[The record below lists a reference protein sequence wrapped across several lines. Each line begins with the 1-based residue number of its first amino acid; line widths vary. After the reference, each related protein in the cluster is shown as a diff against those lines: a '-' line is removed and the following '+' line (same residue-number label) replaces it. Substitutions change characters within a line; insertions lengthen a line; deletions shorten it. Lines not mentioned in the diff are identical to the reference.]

1 MSKLISIVTPCY
13 NCEDTIHRTFSS
25 IISQSYTN
33 FEWIIVDDGSSD
45 NTLNNLYEFASKDSR
60 INVYVNKGIKGPGG
74 ARNFGLKKIQSNIV
88 TFLDADDEW
97 DENFLEE
104 MVPTVHDKPSISFS
118 GFRIKRNNKFYDF
131 IPKKIITSEDI
142 LRGSDISNVTAIYN
156 FGSDIEVAEFGN
168 IRARNDLVFML
179 NSIDRI
185 GYATPVPK
193 VLATYYVSENSI
205 SSNKIK
211 LIYWQYYISRVR
223 GKSIPKSIYN
233 VIAWAL
239 YGIKKHYFRKER
251 YKI

>member
-1 MSKLISIVTPCY
+1 MSHLISIVTPCY
-13 NCEDTIHRTFSS
+13 NCENTIHRTFSS
-25 IISQSYTN
+25 IVSQSYTN
-33 FEWIIVDDGSSD
+33 FEWIIVDDGSTDS
-45 NTLNNLYEFASKDSR
+45 TLNQLHKIASKDNR
-60 INVYVNKGIKGPGG
+60 IKVIINKGIKGSGG
-74 ARNFGLKKIQSNIV
+74 ARNFGLKNIQSKIV

-104 MVPTVHDKPSISFS
+104 MVPTVQHKPSISFS

-131 IPKKIITSEDI
+131 IPKKIITSDDL
-142 LRGSDISNVTAIYN
+142 LRGSDISNVTAVYN
-156 FGSDIEVAEFGN
+156 FGSENEVAEFGN

-179 NSIDRI
+179 NALDRI

-211 LIYWQYYISRVR
+211 LIYWQYSVSRMR
-223 GKSIPKSIYN
+223 GKGILKSFYN

-239 YGIKKHYFRKER
+239 YGVKKYYFRKER